1 MLAHALMSLHRAV
14 LLVVLAVA
22 LTATGFAH
30 RMPSDQDAALAFAL
44 ANGAGAAD
52 FCGDGPDG
60 ARSGSGHCAACQVA
74 ASADLPPL
82 AGVVIDLELAFQAD
96 VIAPRDR
103 LASRTIRDP
112 GHSPQGPP
120 VA

>member
-1 MLAHALMSLHRAV
+1 MSLHRVV

-44 ANGAGAAD
+44 ANGAVDAD

-60 ARSGSGHCAACQVA
+60 GRSGLGHCAACQIA
-74 ASADLPPL
+74 GAADLPPQ
-82 AGVVIDLELAFQAD
+82 AAVVIDLELAFQAD

-103 LASRTIRDP
+103 LAAHMVRDP

>member
-1 MLAHALMSLHRAV
+1 MLARAVLTLHRALV
-14 LLVVLAVA
+14 LVVLTVA

-52 FCGDGPDG
+52 FCGDGPDQDG
-60 ARSGSGHCAACQVA
+60 ATHCPACQIA
-74 ASADLPPL
+74 AGADLPPISTL
-82 AGVVIDLELAFQAD
+82 VIDLELAFQAD
-96 VIAPRDR
+96 VTAPRDR
-103 LASRTIRDP
+103 LGSRMARDP
-112 GHSPQGPP
+112 AHSPQGPP